1 MITGTWH
8 PSSNDPRGMFTPI
21 FTARRWVVPANG
33 GCQLSVIELQAMEYE
48 MVDANKMAEAI
59 IETGRV
65 SLYGI
70 YFDTDKATIK
80 QESQP
85 TLQEIGKLL
94 EQHSELQLVIVG
106 HTDNQGSF
114 DYNMNLS
121 RLRADAVKR
130 ELVSN
135 YGIAAARLESW
146 GVAYLAPVA
155 SNGSDEGRAKNR
167 RVDLVER

>member
-8 PSSNDPRGMFTPI
+8 PSSNDPGD
-21 FTARRWVVPANG
+21 VYANLYCETLG
-33 GCQLSVIELQAMEYE
+33 GSGKRGCQLSVIELQAMEYE

-106 HTDNQGSF
+106 AH
-114 DYNMNLS
+114 
-121 RLRADAVKR
+121 
-130 ELVSN
+130 
-135 YGIAAARLESW
+135 
-146 GVAYLAPVA
+146 
-155 SNGSDEGRAKNR
+155 
-167 RVDLVER
+167 